1 MLNKT
6 ILKGLHQNFHL
17 GTESTYQM
25 ASPLFKGKNVI
36 KTLKNIIKRCE
47 VCKKN
52 NPKTK
57 KLTKSRLQQSEKYPR
72 ED

>member
-1 MLNKT
+1 MLNGKFLRDCIRVFIWVQRALT
-6 ILKGLHQNFHL
+6 KWLLI
-17 GTESTYQM
+17 
-25 ASPLFKGKNVI
+25 LFKGKNVI

-72 ED
+72 EY